1 MVLALA
7 VGQGAVWIKPVLLPA
22 LAVAMT
28 LSTVSI
34 TNRDLA
40 SIKSTPRPILIS
52 LLLNYV
58 IMGGIMLLMARWLIN
73 DSEIWAG
80 FVTLVAMPP
89 AISATLFSYMLEGDT
104 VFSLIGTTGL
114 YLAALG
120 LTPGIMMLLLG
131 ADFVNPAR
139 LLLILVQLIV
149 IPLAV
154 SRLLLSAGLAQSVIK
169 WRDTAI
175 NWIFFTTIYIIIGLT
190 RQVFLEQPDVL
201 FQVIII
207 TITYTFGL
215 GHAIDFIT
223 RKLHIDRPSGTSW
236 ILMGTRKNTG
246 LASVIALAFLG
257 ERAIIPVAVSAMFS
271 LLYFVWLGFYLKKEA
286 K

>member
-1 MVLALA
+1 
-7 VGQGAVWIKPVLLPA
+7 
-22 LAVAMT
+22 MT

-40 SIKSTPRPILIS
+40 SIKSSPRPVLIS

-80 FVTLVAMPP
+80 FVTLAAMPP
-89 AISATLFSYMLEGDT
+89 AIAVMPYSYMLGGDT
-104 VFSLIGTTGL
+104 VFSLFGTTGL
-114 YLAALG
+114 YLVALG
-120 LTPGIMMLLLG
+120 LTPGIMILLLG
-131 ADFVNPAR
+131 ADFINPAK

-154 SRLLLSAGLAQSVIK
+154 SRLLLSRGLAQNVIK

-175 NWIFFTTIYIIIGLT
+175 NWAFFTTIYIIIGLN
-190 RQVFLEQPDVL
+190 RQVFFEQPGIL
-201 FQVIII
+201 FGVIII
-207 TITYTFGL
+207 AIALTFGL
-215 GHAIDFIT
+215 GHAIDFIA
-223 RKLHIDRPSGTSW
+223 RRLNIDRSTTISW
-236 ILMGTRKNTG
+236 IIMGTRKNTS
-246 LASVIALAFLG
+246 LTSVIALAFLS
-257 ERAIIPVAVSAMFS
+257 ERATIPAAVLAMFAV
-271 LLYFVWLGFYLKKEA
+271 LFIVWMGFYFKKQV